1 MKYFKISEIYNMV
14 HTFIMT
20 GTKSDFTTKYSPTIH
35 LDPHKKY
42 EVALL
47 SVDLFNSIPNVTSK
61 NNVFKYSVNNGN
73 TWKTIELATGAYEL
87 SAINLE
93 LQRLLTERGD
103 FDNTFSITP
112 NISKL
117 TSIIEITKP
126 QFKIDFGVANSI
138 GTVLGFGND
147 VITQGYNES
156 PKIVNII
163 QINSIL
169 INTDIISGSYVNG
182 SQYST
187 IYSFYPNVAP
197 GFKVV
202 ERPVPSLTFF
212 PLSRSNIESIRIFLT
227 DQDLNPIDL
236 RGETITVRLS
246 MREIKDIKQ
255 QFIDAMKELKKE
267 NFI

>member
-1 MKYFKISEIYNMV
+1 MV

-20 GTKSDFTTKYSPTIH
+20 GTKSDFITKYSPTIH

-47 SVDLFNSIPNVTSK
+47 SVDLFNSIPNITPK
-61 NNVFKYSVNNGN
+61 NNVFRYSVDDGHS
-73 TWKTIELATGAYEL
+73 WKTIRLATGAYEL
-87 SAINLE
+87 AAINLE

-103 FDNTFSITP
+103 FDNTFAITP

-126 QFKIDFGVANSI
+126 LFKIDFGVPKSI
-138 GTVLGFGND
+138 GKVLGFVNE
-147 VITQGYNES
+147 VISQGYNES

-169 INTDIISGSYVNG
+169 VNTDIISGSYVNG
-182 SQYST
+182 NQFST

-202 ERPVPSLTFF
+202 ERPIPSLTFF

-246 MREIKDIKQ
+246 MREIKDVKQ
-255 QFIDAMKELKKE
+255 QIVEAIKELKKE

>member
-1 MKYFKISEIYNMV
+1 MV
-14 HTFIMT
+14 HTFILT

-35 LDPHKKY
+35 LDPLKKY
-42 EVALL
+42 EFSLM
-47 SVDLFNSIPNVTSK
+47 SVDLLNSIPDVTPK
-61 NNVFKYSVNNGN
+61 NSIFKYSVDDGN
-73 TWKTIELATGAYEL
+73 SWKTIELATGAYEL
-87 SAINLE
+87 AAINLE

-103 FDNTFSITP
+103 FDNTFAITP

-117 TSIIEITKP
+117 TSIIEISKP
-126 QFKIDFGVANSI
+126 LFKIDFGVPNSI
-138 GTVLGFGND
+138 GTVLGFVNE
-147 VITQGYNES
+147 VISQGYNES

-169 INTDIISGSYVNG
+169 VNTDIISGSYVNG
-182 SQYST
+182 NQFST
-187 IYSFYPNVAP
+187 MYSFYPNVAP

-202 ERPVPSLTFF
+202 ERPIPSLTFF

-246 MREIKDIKQ
+246 MREIKDVKQ
-255 QFIDAMKELKKE
+255 QIVAAIKELKKE

>member
-1 MKYFKISEIYNMV
+1 MV
-14 HTFIMT
+14 YTFIMT

-35 LDPHKKY
+35 LHTHKKY

-61 NNVFKYSVNNGN
+61 NNVLKYSVDNGAS
-73 TWKTIELATGAYEL
+73 WKTIELATGAYEL
-87 SAINLE
+87 AAINSE
-93 LQRLLTERGD
+93 LQRLLQKNEKSAERGD
-103 FDNTFSITP
+103 FDNTFVITP

-117 TSIIEITKP
+117 TSIIEIIKP
-126 QFKIDFGVANSI
+126 QFKIDFGVPNSI
-138 GTVLGFGND
+138 GTVLGFENEI
-147 VITQGYNES
+147 ITQGYNES

-169 INTDIISGSYVNG
+169 VNTDIISGSYVNG
-182 SQYST
+182 NQFST

-202 ERPVPSLTFF
+202 ERPIPSLTYF

-246 MREIKDIKQ
+246 MREIKDVKQ

>member
-1 MKYFKISEIYNMV
+1 MV
-14 HTFIMT
+14 HTFILT

-35 LDPHKKY
+35 LDPLKKY

-47 SVDLFNSIPNVTSK
+47 SVDLFNSIPNVTPK
-61 NNVFKYSVNNGN
+61 NNVFKYSVDDGN
-73 TWKTIELATGAYEL
+73 SWKTIELATGAYEL
-87 SAINLE
+87 AAINLE

-103 FDNTFSITP
+103 FDNTFAITP

-117 TSIIEITKP
+117 TSIIEVSKP
-126 QFKIDFGVANSI
+126 LFKIDFGVPNSI
-138 GTVLGFGND
+138 GTVLGFVNE
-147 VITQGYNES
+147 VISQGYNES

-169 INTDIISGSYVNG
+169 VNTDIISGSYVNG
-182 SQYST
+182 NQFST
-187 IYSFYPNVAP
+187 MYSFYPNVAP

-202 ERPVPSLTFF
+202 ERPIPSLTFF

-236 RGETITVRLS
+236 RGETITVRLA
-246 MREIKDIKQ
+246 MREIKDMKQ
-255 QFIDAMKELKKE
+255 QFIAQCK
-267 NFI
+267 NSG